1 MSLVTAALIRDDQK
15 ILIAQRG
22 RNQKFGRQWEFPGGK
37 LNRGET
43 PEACLRREIREE
55 LNLEIQVDEHF
66 CTVHHQYHDFKIE
79 LMAFWCSIVGGS
91 LELEEHEQVRWVTV
105 PEMKQYSFVEADLN
119 VIAALACHSEEGND
133 EESRSY

>member
-1 MSLVTAALIRDDQK
+1 MDLVTAALIKEDGK

-22 RNQKFGRQWEFPGGK
+22 RSKKFGRQWEFPGGK
-37 LNRGET
+37 LNKGET

-55 LNLEIQVDEHF
+55 LNLEIRVDEHF
-66 CTVHHQYHDFKIE
+66 CTVSHQYPDFKIE

-91 LELEEHEQVRWVTV
+91 LKLEEHEQVRWVTV

-119 VIAALACHSEEGND
+119 VIAALSGNQG
-133 EESRSY
+133 R

>member
-1 MSLVTAALIRDDQK
+1 MSLVTAALIREDHK

-22 RNQKFGRQWEFPGGK
+22 RNKKFGRQWEFPGGK
-37 LNRGET
+37 LTRGET

-66 CTVHHQYHDFKIE
+66 CTVHHQYPDFKIE

-105 PEMKQYSFVEADLN
+105 AEMKQYTFVEADLN
-119 VIAALACHSEEGND
+119 VIAALASDQSNQNELAT
-133 EESRSY
+133 

>member
-66 CTVHHQYHDFKIE
+66 CTVHHQYPDFEIE

-119 VIAALACHSEEGND
+119 VIAALASDQSNQNELAT
-133 EESRSY
+133 